1 MAYYICLLFITG
13 IYSSTTYHE
22 PEMSSEEFP
31 YERLYNGSA
40 IPIKTHK
47 RENLAIKHQVKFDK
61 AVLIIRDPFEGV
73 KAEFNRV
80 SAGNTKAVTKDE
92 FDNKS

>member
-1 MAYYICLLFITG
+1 MLFATG

-22 PEMSSEEFP
+22 PKMRSEEFP

-40 IPIKTHK
+40 IPIKTHQ
-47 RENLAIKHQVKFDK
+47 REDLAIKQRVKFDK

-73 KAEFNRV
+73 KAEYNRV
-80 SAGNTKAVTKDE
+80 AAGNTKVVTKEE
-92 FDNKS
+92 FDNKG